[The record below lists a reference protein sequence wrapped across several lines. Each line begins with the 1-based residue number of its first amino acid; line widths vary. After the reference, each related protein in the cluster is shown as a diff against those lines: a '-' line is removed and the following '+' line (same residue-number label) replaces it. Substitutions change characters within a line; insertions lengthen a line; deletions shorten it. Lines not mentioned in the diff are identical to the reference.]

1 MVKFALLQQHN
12 LCSKSMI
19 TTTQYNT
26 DELLISCSMAVNPVG
41 RNSIVSMM
49 HDHCDAML
57 MDNKGTSE
65 PIRIFG
71 WLEIKGWMLLKRYSE
86 QN

>member
-41 RNSIVSMM
+41 GNSIVSMM
-49 HDHCDAML
+49 HDHYDAML
-57 MDNKGTSE
+57 MDNK
-65 PIRIFG
+65 
-71 WLEIKGWMLLKRYSE
+71 WNK
-86 QN
+86 